1 MIDRTPI
8 MANQARRL
16 RELLAAI
23 LPQNRFYAEKFA
35 GVDPSRAEFAKLP
48 FTTKAELV
56 ADQKAHPPYGRVL
69 TFPLDRYVRTHQT
82 SGTTTGAPLRWLDT
96 RESWDWMLGCKEQ
109 IFRLIGLRRDD
120 RLLFTFSFGPF
131 LGFWAGFE
139 AAARAGYFMLPA
151 GGMSSVARLHYLLD
165 NAATV
170 VFCTPSYALH
180 LAEVAAKEKLDLVH
194 SPVRMLVLAGEPG
207 GSIPA
212 TRERID
218 SAWGARVIDHSGMT
232 EIGPVAIECEA
243 NPGGMHV
250 LENDFAAEVIDP
262 ATGAALAPGKVGEL
276 VLTNFGRVG
285 SPLIRYRTGDFA
297 RLDLERCRCGCPFA
311 RLAGGLLGRADDM
324 IHLRGNN
331 VYPAALEAI
340 IRRFAEVVEF
350 RVTVDRSTPL
360 ANLRIE
366 IESVPSADG
375 SLLVNRIRHAL
386 SDELLFRA
394 DVVSVPTGTL
404 PRFEMKARRVV
415 AK

>member
-1 MIDRTPI
+1 
-8 MANQARRL
+8 MADQARRL

-23 LPQNRFYAEKFA
+23 LPQNRFFAEKFA

-48 FTTKAELV
+48 FTTKTELV

-109 IFRLIGLRRDD
+109 IFRLIGLRPDD

-131 LGFWAGFE
+131 LGFWTGFE

-212 TRERID
+212 TRDRIE

-232 EIGPVAIECEA
+232 EVGPVAVECEA
-243 NPGGMHV
+243 SPGGMHV
-250 LENDFAAEVIDP
+250 LENDFVAEVIDP

-297 RLDLERCRCGCPFA
+297 RLDLEPCRCGCPFA
-311 RLAGGLLGRADDM
+311 RLAGGLLGRVDDM

-340 IRRFAEVVEF
+340 IRRFREVVEF

-394 DVVSVPTGTL
+394 DVVCVPSGTL

>member
-1 MIDRTPI
+1 
-8 MANQARRL
+8 MADQARRL

-48 FTTKAELV
+48 FTTKTELV

-109 IFRLIGLRRDD
+109 IFRLIGLRPDD

-131 LGFWAGFE
+131 LGFWTGFE

-212 TRERID
+212 TRERIE

-232 EIGPVAIECEA
+232 EVGPVAVECEA
-243 NPGGMHV
+243 TPGGMHV

-297 RLDLERCRCGCPFA
+297 RLDLEPCRCGCPFA
-311 RLAGGLLGRADDM
+311 RLAGGLLGRVDDM

-340 IRRFAEVVEF
+340 IRRFREVVEF

-394 DVVSVPTGTL
+394 DVVSVPSGTL